1 MKERIDSLKCE
12 SVLFLSRKIVNLE
25 LSIKNNKGLIN
36 MLHKG
41 NY

>member
-1 MKERIDSLKCE
+1 MKEGIDSLNCE
-12 SVLFLSRKIVNLE
+12 SVLFLSRKIVCLE
-25 LSIKNNKGLIN
+25 LSKKDNKGLIN